1 MVLQK
6 NKIFKFQVLLIIL
19 FLFSLFTSPLFAQK
33 ISDQIQLAE
42 KAFIEKSY
50 QHAFELYSQIDQ
62 DKLSPSQAQWVQ
74 FRKIDSQIR
83 NLLSTEQS
91 DKKQIE
97 NLRKELQKIA

>member
-50 QHAFELYSQIDQ
+50 VRFL
-62 DKLSPSQAQWVQ
+62 LNRQW
-74 FRKIDSQIR
+74 K
-83 NLLSTEQS
+83 
-91 DKKQIE
+91 
-97 NLRKELQKIA
+97 